1 MPRPPR
7 ISTEAFQRKRQLLTQ
22 LDTDFSQWRPYF
34 EEIAT
39 FLLPRRY
46 VWLSPSAATVGVEG
60 SGIAVSQNAQAVV
73 NNRNSRILDP
83 TGTVAARTLANGLMN
98 GITSP
103 ARPWFRLRLTE
114 FSDDQ
119 EGYPKEYLV
128 WLEECAR
135 RMHLILAE
143 SNFYTAMGMLYLELS
158 GFGTSALLIYEDFE
172 EVIRCY
178 NSPMGEYR
186 LIQDNRRMVT
196 GYART
201 FNMTVGQTVA
211 EFGIDNVCEQTRLAY
226 RAGGQGLL
234 RNISICHL
242 IEQNNP
248 DDPAAIGS
256 QFRYREFY
264 WEHTQNDGS
273 MLRIKGFHEK
283 PLVAPR
289 WELMGNDTYG
299 TSPAMDA
306 LPEIKQ
312 LQLETKQKGQALD
325 KMIRPPIVA
334 DVALRNSPTAL
345 LPGGISYVPSSSQI
359 GAKPIFTVNPPLD
372 AMTMDIMRLQ
382 ERIKTIFYNHLFRNV
397 SDLNTVRSAAE
408 IYERKAEDMV
418 LLGPILERFENEAL
432 DPAIIRVFNIA
443 KRKGLLP
450 PPPPGLDD
458 STIDIQY
465 VSVLSDAQRAV
476 TTGSIERF
484 MQVVGQLAAAV
495 PEVLRIPD
503 YPEMVREYASRLN
516 VPAKI
521 LKGREQVAAELQQE
535 QELLQAQQAA
545 LVGSELTGAAKNL
558 SATDV
563 GGGQNALQALL
574 GG

>member
-1 MPRPPR
+1 VPKIAR
-7 ISTEAFQRKRQLLTQ
+7 EAYVRKAQLLNQ
-22 LDTDFSQWRPYF
+22 LNLDFSQWRPYF

-46 VWLSPSAATVGVEG
+46 VWLSATPGAIAVEG
-60 SGIAVSQNAQAVV
+60 SGIAVNSNAAAVV

-83 TGTVAARTLANGLMN
+83 TGTIAARTLANGLMN

-103 ARPWFRLRLTE
+103 ARPWFRLRLTS
-114 FSDDQ
+114 FPQNDDM
-119 EGYPKEYLV
+119 YPKEFLV

-135 RMHLILAE
+135 RMHLVLAE
-143 SNFYTAMGMLYLELS
+143 SNFYTAMGMVYLELA
-158 GFGTSALLIYEDFE
+158 GFGTGAILIYEDFE

-186 LIQDNRRMVT
+186 LIQDNRRMVE

-201 FNMTVGQTVA
+201 FTMNVQQTVQ
-211 EFGIDNVCEQTRLAY
+211 EFGIDNVCEQTRIAY
-226 RAGGQGLL
+226 NAGGAQLL
-234 RNISICHL
+234 RNITICHL
-242 IEQNNP
+242 IEKNNP
-248 DDPAAIGS
+248 EDKAAISS
-256 QFRYREFY
+256 QFKYREFY
-264 WEHTQNDGS
+264 WEATQTDGA
-273 MLRIKGFHEK
+273 MLRVKGYREK
-283 PLVAPR
+283 PIIAPR

-299 TSPAMDA
+299 TSPTMDA

-334 DVALRNSPTAL
+334 DVALRNTPTAL
-345 LPGGISYVPSSSQI
+345 LPGGVSYVPSSSQI
-359 GAKPIFTVNPPLD
+359 GAKPIFTVNPPLQ
-372 AMTMDIMRLQ
+372 AMSEDMRMLQ
-382 ERIKTIFYNHLFRNV
+382 ERIKIIFYNHLFRNV
-397 SDLNTVRSAAE
+397 SKLDTVRSAAE

-432 DPAIIRVFNIA
+432 DPAIIRVFNIM

-450 PPPPGLDD
+450 PPPPDLDD
-458 STIDIQY
+458 SLIDVQY

-476 TTGSIERF
+476 TTGSMERF

-495 PEVLRIPD
+495 PDVLRIPD
-503 YPEMVREYASRLN
+503 YDALVREYASRLN
-516 VPAKI
+516 VPAKVI
-521 LKGREQVAAELQQE
+521 KSPNQVAAELE
-535 QELLQAQQAA
+535 QEKQLAQAQQAA
-545 LVGSELTGAAKNL
+545 LVGSELTNAAKNL

-563 GGGQNALQALL
+563 GGGQNAMQALL